1 MTDNRPDTDG
11 TIRDPRPGEALHGPD
26 GPRIT
31 LSVLNASHERF
42 RILKTYAQGGLGV
55 VSQAYDIELDR
66 IVAVKEMRVARPTD
80 DDVQRFLLEARLTGQ
95 LDHPGIPPVYALGY
109 FEDGRPFYAMRL
121 VDGVTLRSAIK
132 DFHAKYPAPNLSRQ
146 RSLDLRQLI
155 GAIVRVCNTL
165 RFAHSKG
172 VLHRDIKPSNIMLGE
187 YGETMLM
194 DWGLAKSQKQILPYS
209 DLEAKAHQQRKRLED
224 PEDTGTGSVMGT
236 PHFMSPEQAI
246 GDVESINQRSE
257 VYSVG
262 ATLYAVLTGKPPFSG
277 QTRDEILEKVRR
289 GDFVPPRDVD
299 SRVPREL
306 NAICMK
312 AMALERGDRYAD
324 TGELATDIEHWLA
337 DESVSCYR
345 EPRTRRWQRWVR
357 AHQAWVAGFVALTAT
372 CFVGSLIG
380 TYLVAIKHREA
391 VIASRRADSATAKAE
406 AITEQSLTLLSRTF
420 VTTFNGRMRNLP
432 GTQHTRL
439 EVLQLFIQQFEEWS
453 NSSPDDPRNKHEL
466 ANAIYERSLIY
477 NELNELDL
485 AWADMQRALHLLGE
499 LLQLSDTNTRNSAML
514 DRMHLLAEIVKLRNE
529 MDGSRP
535 AVQGLAD
542 ELYFW
547 VAAHADT
554 NSQTPI
560 YQFHRAQAAILLG
573 QLKHSRGQKN
583 EAFELV
589 SKAEGIYTRLLSR
602 QFSSELE
609 AQLFQGIS
617 TTRLELYRSLFV
629 LATLAWE
636 LGDRQLAIEYANRV
650 NAAFDRSLI
659 DSSVSFDAWK
669 LDCEN
674 RLLLIRLGQVPY
686 ARVEREFAELSVQVE
701 RELNLRPDSR
711 ELWQLRLALDAQLAA
726 HYVYSAQIEQAW
738 HTIRCARYDYEVA
751 CSLTPTC
758 WRYAAEEE
766 ALRTIAQHTP
776 SYWTDMQPENE
787 NTSPVTGEVL
797 WICK

>member
-420 VTTFNGRMRNLP
+420 VTTFNGRMRNFAGHPTYSL
-432 GTQHTRL
+432 G
-439 EVLQLFIQQFEEWS
+439 
-453 NSSPDDPRNKHEL
+453 SPATVYP
-466 ANAIYERSLIY
+466 
-477 NELNELDL
+477 
-485 AWADMQRALHLLGE
+485 
-499 LLQLSDTNTRNSAML
+499 T
-514 DRMHLLAEIVKLRNE
+514 V
-529 MDGSRP
+529 
-535 AVQGLAD
+535 
-542 ELYFW
+542 
-547 VAAHADT
+547 
-554 NSQTPI
+554 
-560 YQFHRAQAAILLG
+560 
-573 QLKHSRGQKN
+573 RGMV
-583 EAFELV
+583 ELV
-589 SKAEGIYTRLLSR
+589 AG
-602 QFSSELE
+602 
-609 AQLFQGIS
+609 
-617 TTRLELYRSLFV
+617 
-629 LATLAWE
+629 
-636 LGDRQLAIEYANRV
+636 
-650 NAAFDRSLI
+650 
-659 DSSVSFDAWK
+659 
-669 LDCEN
+669 
-674 RLLLIRLGQVPY
+674 
-686 ARVEREFAELSVQVE
+686 
-701 RELNLRPDSR
+701 
-711 ELWQLRLALDAQLAA
+711 
-726 HYVYSAQIEQAW
+726 
-738 HTIRCARYDYEVA
+738 
-751 CSLTPTC
+751 
-758 WRYAAEEE
+758 
-766 ALRTIAQHTP
+766 
-776 SYWTDMQPENE
+776 
-787 NTSPVTGEVL
+787 
-797 WICK
+797 